1 MGDKVKKV
9 VISIMILSIFLIPM
23 KVEAKTLNDLYDEL
37 EQLENEYNQANSDKK
52 LTDEQIKALESEIAT
67 INSNIT
73 QAKEDITQAQK
84 DIEDSNKQIE
94 EKKNETN
101 ELMKFLQITSGGNV
115 YLEYLFEAESYTDF
129 IYRYSIV
136 TQMSGYNNKLMDEL
150 ETLITN
156 LENKKVELANKQKE
170 LEQKREESI
179 EKTNKLRANLA
190 GFQELGAS
198 LEDDI
203 ADLKDQIDYYE
214 NTLNCSPNQDLT
226 TCSGTPYA
234 KGWKYPLAY
243 GCVTSEYTGYE
254 ERPDWSGGGG
264 HHAIDLSCVPEGTPV
279 YAAAA
284 GTVARVSLYNSCG
297 GNIVWINHIVNGQAY
312 TTVYMHLLTV
322 YVSNKQEVTDQ
333 TVIGLMGGGS
343 TASYDGCTGGA
354 HLHFGLSYG
363 HHSNSGSFNA
373 YSFNPRDIFYFPPMY
388 GGYFYR

>member
-1 MGDKVKKV
+1 
-9 VISIMILSIFLIPM
+9 
-23 KVEAKTLNDLYDEL
+23 
-37 EQLENEYNQANSDKK
+37 
-52 LTDEQIKALESEIAT
+52 
-67 INSNIT
+67 
-73 QAKEDITQAQK
+73 
-84 DIEDSNKQIE
+84 
-94 EKKNETN
+94 
-101 ELMKFLQITSGGNV
+101 
-115 YLEYLFEAESYTDF
+115 
-129 IYRYSIV
+129 
-136 TQMSGYNNKLMDEL
+136 MSGYNNKLMDEL

-373 YSFNPRDIFYFPPMY
+373 YSFNPRDIFYFPPLY